1 MKKRLLSTLL
11 TLCMVAA
18 LFSGFSVTAS
28 ADSNTIEHTLAAGET
43 VIGVC
48 QKYGIDFYAN
58 YRWITEKNKIT
69 NYGNLKPGRVIIL
82 PKPGATPGNPSK
94 PATPPAGNTTPPA
107 GTGGTALKLH
117 GDDYVKGYYVHHV
130 MRSGETVGGVCI
142 ALGVDFAS
150 NSAEIKRVNNI
161 KDYNRIYVGR
171 VIKIPVST
179 PPTSGVFTAIVAHKV
194 VRGDAMMNICNNYG
208 LNYSTVLPELQA
220 INNRKDNFSSIKV
233 GQIILLPVQT
243 TAAVQPPVTPGGGGS
258 VTPGGGGNSSGGNSS
273 GGNSSGGN
281 SSGGNT
287 TPSNPSDGK
296 TYKITALT
304 TNHGSYEVQVD
315 GKKVT
320 EAKSG
325 TTVSVV
331 ATPAWDHQLGNI
343 TVTCGNKKVP
353 VSDGKF
359 VMPTGNVKV
368 SVSFV
373 SHDEYDISKTSTVNG
388 QFSCLVNGKDV
399 SKAAAGLRV
408 TVKPEPKYGFELDS
422 ISVTSKK
429 DNGEEYAVNVS
440 GDGSFTMP
448 DSKVSVAV
456 SFKRAAA
463 HKISISSPAEGG
475 SYEVRINGKAVS
487 EAYSGE
493 TIRVVAFPD
502 KNHGYKFAG
511 TTVTT
516 AGGREIKV
524 EGGVFIM
531 PEDDIVV
538 SVKFDKNVYT
548 VSVQQ
553 SENGTISVDPSKAA
567 AGATVNVTANAK
579 DGYELASIS
588 VNGNPIEGT
597 SFTMPVGDVT
607 VSASFKAKAAS
618 GGDASA
624 TTGEEITIS

>member
-11 TLCMVAA
+11 TVCMVAA
-18 LFSGFSVTAS
+18 LFSGFSVAAS
-28 ADSNTIEHTLAAGET
+28 ADSNTIEHTLAPGET
-43 VIGVC
+43 VIGIC

-82 PKPGATPGNPSK
+82 PKPGTTPGNPSK
-94 PATPPAGNTTPPA
+94 PSTPPSSSNSSPHAGSA
-107 GTGGTALKLH
+107 GTAIKLI
-117 GDDYVKGYYVHHV
+117 GNDYINGYYVHHV
-130 MRSGETVGGVCI
+130 MRSGETVGGICL

-150 NSAEIKRVNNI
+150 HSAEIKRVNNI
-161 KDYNRIYVGR
+161 KDYNRIFVGR

-179 PPTSGVFTAIVAHKV
+179 PPKSGVFTAIVAHRV

-243 TAAVQPPVTPGGGGS
+243 TAVAQPPVTPGGGT
-258 VTPGGGGNSSGGNSS
+258 VAPGGGGSSSGGNSS
-273 GGNSSGGN
+273 CGGS
-281 SSGGNT
+281 T
-287 TPSNPSDGK
+287 TPPNPENNK

-315 GKKVT
+315 GKRVT

-325 TTVSVV
+325 TTVSVI

-343 TVTCGNKKVP
+343 TVSCGKKNVP
-353 VSDGKF
+353 VNDGKF
-359 VMPTGNVKV
+359 VMPSGNVKV

-373 SHDEYDISKTSTVNG
+373 SHDEYEISKTSTVNG
-388 QFSCLVNGKDV
+388 QFSCLVNGNDV
-399 SKAAAGLRV
+399 SKAAAGMRV
-408 TVKPEPKYGFELDS
+408 TVKPEPKYGYELDS

-440 GDGSFTMP
+440 GNGSFTMP
-448 DSKVSVAV
+448 DANVSVAV
-456 SFKRAAA
+456 SFKRAAE
-463 HKISISSPAEGG
+463 HKISLSPPSDGG
-475 SYEVRINGKAVS
+475 SYEVRINGKSVS

-493 TIRVVAFPD
+493 TIKIVAFPD
-502 KNHGYKFAG
+502 KDNGYKFAG
-511 TTVTT
+511 ATVTT

-524 EGGVFIM
+524 EGNVFIM

-538 SVKFDKNVYT
+538 SVKFVK
-548 VSVQQ
+548 
-553 SENGTISVDPSKAA
+553 E
-567 AGATVNVTANAK
+567 
-579 DGYELASIS
+579 
-588 VNGNPIEGT
+588 
-597 SFTMPVGDVT
+597 
-607 VSASFKAKAAS
+607 
-618 GGDASA
+618 
-624 TTGEEITIS
+624 

>member
-11 TLCMVAA
+11 TVCMVAA

-94 PATPPAGNTTPPA
+94 PSTPPSGGNAVPPAGS
-107 GTGGTALKLH
+107 GGTSLNLV
-117 GDDYVKGYYVHHV
+117 GNDYVKGYYAHHV
-130 MRSGETVGGVCI
+130 MKSGETVGGVCI
-142 ALGVDFAS
+142 ALGVDFAT

-171 VIKIPVST
+171 VIKIPVPN

-194 VRGDAMMNICNNYG
+194 VSGDAMMNICNSYG

-243 TAAVQPPVTPGGGGS
+243 TAAAQPPVTPGGGGT
-258 VTPGGGGNSSGGNSS
+258 VTPGGGGSSSGGNSS
-273 GGNSSGGN
+273 GGGS
-281 SSGGNT
+281 T

-373 SHDEYDISKTSTVNG
+373 SHDEYEISKTSTVNG
-388 QFSCLVNGKDV
+388 QFSCLVNGNDV

-408 TVKPEPKYGFELDS
+408 TVKPEPKYGYELDS

-448 DSKVSVAV
+448 DAKVSVAV

-463 HKISISSPAEGG
+463 HKISVNSPVEGG

-493 TIRVVAFPD
+493 TVRVVAFPD

-553 SENGTISVDPSKAA
+553 AENGTVSVDHSKAS
-567 AGATVNVTANAK
+567 AGDTVNVTATPS

-588 VNGNPIEGT
+588 VNGKAIEGT

-618 GGDASA
+618 GESPAEASSD
-624 TTGEEITIS
+624 GITIS